1 MTECTTT
8 PSAEIIEHR
17 GHQIR
22 LTQAG
27 LEWIAAV
34 ALPGERP
41 TLIMAPDRAIA
52 INKANDWI
60 DLQLASEG
68 TSE

>member
-1 MTECTTT
+1 MTESSTTQA
-8 PSAEIIEHR
+8 AEVIVHR
-17 GHQIR
+17 GRQIR

-41 TLIMAPDRAIA
+41 TLIMAPDRATA

-60 DLQLASEG
+60 DLRLASDG
-68 TSE
+68 TSA

>member
-1 MTECTTT
+1 MTESTTT
-8 PSAEIIEHR
+8 QAAEIIEHR
-17 GHQIR
+17 GDQIR

-41 TLIMAPDRAIA
+41 TLIMAPDRATA

-60 DLQLASEG
+60 DLRLASG
-68 TSE
+68 RASE